1 MPPSLACYLY
11 KRARSSGR
19 NWKKRWFVF
28 EEHLGN
34 WAITYYKS
42 EKEFRSKKKALGAV
56 GLETVNH
63 DACVMPVASSK
74 DYSLEILPADGT
86 PALVV
91 AAEDSVRFGEM
102 LALLDA
108 FAHRCESGYLYKRAR
123 KSGRNWKKRWFTADF
138 TSRAVRIYEDLS
150 AVAKPNKKGTVGNAN
165 DIIPFTHKCTVHSSG
180 LRKHCMELQFG
191 NDELSLFVA
200 AENHEDFV
208 RWRTAFETL
217 VSGGGHGLDASGM
230 ATPGHATKDGG
241 ESVAAQLMKTASS
254 RAELVQTLSRHGS
267 ALLSFAHNNDL
278 APNPQSIG
286 STPTSTARHSMP
298 PSRNGRGPPAR
309 KARGPP
315 KRVSRMARGAHLGKV
330 PSGGGARPPPPL
342 PSAATRASIKQ
353 RRKSKQRGQA
363 AKPGRGGLLDSITGF
378 SGGLNHVSP
387 RVSKPC
393 GGETHAA
400 PSGPAHL
407 RGLGGAK
414 RGLKSSKIPRK
425 SELRP
430 RPTTNED
437 VIRMRLKVHRNSV
450 AGDSVGLSTPR
461 RGMSDD
467 DGDSDFGD
475 DSDDFMSD

>member
-1 MPPSLACYLY
+1 M
-11 KRARSSGR
+11 
-19 NWKKRWFVF
+19 F

-34 WAITYYKS
+34 WAIAYYKS
-42 EKEFRSKKKALGAV
+42 EKDFRSKKKALGTV

-63 DACVMPVASSK
+63 DSCVMPVASSK

-138 TSRAVRIYEDLS
+138 TSRAIRIYEDLS
-150 AVAKPNKKGTVGNAN
+150 VVAKPNKKGTVGNAN
-165 DIIPFTHKCTVHSSG
+165 DIIPFTHHCTVHSSG

-191 NDELSLFVA
+191 GDELSLFVA

-208 RWRTAFETL
+208 RWRSAFEKL
-217 VSGGGHGLDASGM
+217 VSGGGHGLDAPGM

-267 ALLSFAHNNDL
+267 ALLSFAHNNNH
-278 APNPQSIG
+278 APGPQG
-286 STPTSTARHSMP
+286 SVSTTPNSGSAANKPTATSRHSIP
-298 PSRNGRGPPAR
+298 PSRSGRGPPAR

-315 KRVSRMARGAHLGKV
+315 KRLSRMPRGGPAAGG
-330 PSGGGARPPPPL
+330 PSGGAARPPPPL
-342 PSAATRASIKQ
+342 PSAAARTSIMKK
-353 RRKSKQRGQA
+353 RKSKASGKT

-378 SGGLNHVSP
+378 GGGLKHVSP
-387 RVSKPC
+387 RVSNPL
-393 GGETHAA
+393 GGKSRPAS
-400 PSGPAHL
+400 SGPAHL
-407 RGLGGAK
+407 RGLGGARK
-414 RGLKSSKIPRK
+414 GLKSSKIARR
-425 SELRP
+425 SEVGP

-437 VIRMRLKVHRNSV
+437 VIRKRLRAHRNSV
-450 AGDSVGLSTPR
+450 AGGS
-461 RGMSDD
+461 MSRFAPSRNGGSKDD
-467 DGDSDFGD
+467 EDSDFGD